1 MRAPHKFLSSILAL
15 VLLLGQGLP
24 AAGTP
29 ESSAAALFLLIS
41 PSVRVNGMDSG
52 RIIGLDEALAVEA
65 IFPEFVRGVIS
76 EIDQFHQS

>member
-41 PSVRVNGMDSG
+41 PSVRVNGMDSRKNN
-52 RIIGLDEALAVEA
+52 RIGQSLGC
-65 IFPEFVRGVIS
+65 RGNFSRVC
-76 EIDQFHQS
+76 